1 MKKTIA
7 VILAAIMMIS
17 LSSCA
22 VIRVIPRDLRVYEK
36 PEQMETNPYYHVWVR
51 PQGHVEYTELPCYES
66 ATPFVTFDYDFE
78 VPIEVKI
85 EYGASSFMERAYI
98 LPTSAEIETQ
108 VDNKTVTFWMDKPE
122 KISVEFS
129 LRRSINLFVFAN
141 AIEDEAQ
148 VPDPDT
154 QDPNILYYGPGYHEV
169 GHLELKSNQ
178 TLYLAGGAVLDA
190 YITATDAENVKILGR
205 GIITGKN
212 YSYSP
217 DRYQIITLIR
227 CTNVYVE
234 GITLMDSNAWTFV
247 TKYCKDVTITD
258 IKEVCDGLNSD
269 GFDIC
274 SSENVL
280 IDNVFV
286 RNHDDNISIK
296 AFNGIPSKNITM
308 QNSVLFTTAA
318 HNMLVGPEAKPGA
331 DGESIVFDQITFKNI
346 DVIRNE
352 TQSGTF
358 CGVMAIMACD
368 NSITQN
374 VTWENIRIDRSIAPM
389 IHFSYTNAYS
399 NIGIGKKVQNI
410 TVKNVQTCAESRTAW
425 IFGEDEE
432 HTIDNVK
439 LYDLYNGDQ
448 KLTIES
454 GFIQTEFADVEEFFT
469 DSQS

>member
-1 MKKTIA
+1 M
-7 VILAAIMMIS
+7 L
-17 LSSCA
+17 
-22 VIRVIPRDLRVYEK
+22 
-36 PEQMETNPYYHVWVR
+36 
-51 PQGHVEYTELPCYES
+51 
-66 ATPFVTFDYDFE
+66 
-78 VPIEVKI
+78 
-85 EYGASSFMERAYI
+85 
-98 LPTSAEIETQ
+98 
-108 VDNKTVTFWMDKPE
+108 
-122 KISVEFS
+122 
-129 LRRSINLFVFAN
+129 
-141 AIEDEAQ
+141 
-148 VPDPDT
+148 
-154 QDPNILYYGPGYHEV
+154 
-169 GHLELKSNQ
+169 
-178 TLYLAGGAVLDA
+178 
-190 YITATDAENVKILGR
+190 
-205 GIITGKN
+205 
-212 YSYSP
+212 
-217 DRYQIITLIR
+217 
-227 CTNVYVE
+227 
-234 GITLMDSNAWTFV
+234 DSNAWTFV
-247 TKYCKDVTITD
+247 TEYCKDVTITD

>member
-7 VILAAIMMIS
+7 VVLAAIMMLW

-22 VIRVIPRDLRVYEK
+22 VIRIDLRVYEK
-36 PEQMETNPYYHVWVR
+36 PEQMETNPYYRVWVR
-51 PQGHVEYTELPCYES
+51 PQGTVEYTELPCYES
-66 ATPFVTFDYDFE
+66 ATPFVTFDYNFE

-85 EYGASSFMERAYI
+85 EYGASSFMERAYV

-141 AIEDEAQ
+141 AIEDESQ
-148 VPDPDT
+148 IPDPDT

-169 GHLELKSNQ
+169 GHLELKSDQ

-190 YITATDAENVKILGR
+190 YITATDAENVKILGH

-212 YSYSP
+212 YTAE
-217 DRYQIITLIR
+217 RHRIINFIH

-234 GITLMDSNAWTFV
+234 GITLLDANAWTFV
-247 TKYCKDVTITD
+247 TEFCKDVTVTD

-296 AFNGIPSKNITM
+296 AFDGVPSKNITM

-318 HNMLVGPEAKPGA
+318 HNMLVGPEAELGS
-331 DGESIVFDQITFKNI
+331 GVESVVFDQITFKNI

-352 TQSGTF
+352 TQSGPF
-358 CGVMAIMACD
+358 CGVMAIMASD

-374 VTWENIRIDRSIAPM
+374 VTWENIRIDKSVAPM
-389 IHFSYTNAYS
+389 IHFSYTDLYS
-399 NIGIGKKVQNI
+399 DIGIGKNVQNI

-454 GFIQTEFADVEEFFT
+454 GLIQTRFADVEEFFT
-469 DSQS
+469 DAEA